1 MSSAILRGFA
11 KVSDLNAEIVGTD
24 YEKFVESG
32 FADRYLNTFYTE
44 ILQDEVQLA
53 EFLAREYRKID
64 GLPDMLELGC
74 GPCVARALQAVPHV
88 SSIVMSDYL
97 PDNREAVRQWQQ
109 RHPEAHDWTDFTRLA
124 LEVEG
129 LASTDE
135 AVAARED
142 ALRAKIDSIRHLDL
156 LEAAPPGERSYDL
169 VGGFFCLD
177 SASGTMEIWEK
188 VMTRVAGLVAPAGRL
203 FASFLY
209 DTGHYTIDS
218 DAKGGEDLYQVRL
231 TDVDVRRVL
240 ELVGFDPADTVVE
253 VASNTD
259 MKEHGYEAIIMV
271 SAARLKE

>member
-1 MSSAILRGFA
+1 M
-11 KVSDLNAEIVGTD
+11 SDLNTEITGTD
-24 YEKFVESG
+24 YGKFVDAG
-32 FADRYLNTFYTE
+32 FAERYLNTFYTE

-64 GLPDMLELGC
+64 GMPEMLELGC
-74 GPCVARALQAVPHV
+74 GPCVARAVQAVPHV

-97 PDNREAVRQWQQ
+97 PDNREAVRQWQ
-109 RHPEAHDWTDFTRLA
+109 RKHPDAHDWTDFTRLA

-142 ALRAKIDSIRHLDL
+142 ALREKIASIRHLDL
-156 LEAAPPGERSYDL
+156 LGAPPPGEHRYEL
-169 VGGFFCLD
+169 VSGFFCLD

-188 VMTRVAGLVAPAGRL
+188 VMARVAGLVSPAGRL

-209 DTGHYTIDS
+209 DTGHYTIDGGV
-218 DAKGGEDLYQVRL
+218 KGVEDLHQVRL
-231 TDVDVRRVL
+231 TDADVRRVL
-240 ELVGFDPADTVVE
+240 EMVGFDPADTVVE

-271 SAARLKE
+271 SAARLKD